1 MAPALLFDE
10 NGTSSP
16 ASESSISSSAMDE
29 APALTISQNRRSRRN
44 RNSLRSPL
52 LKRSARG
59 PPLILEE
66 AKGNWLSVS
75 DETKAWRIFDASGG
89 AAVSNIGHKDQRV
102 YDAIRQQEE
111 TGVGYAASMSFQ
123 TEVAE
128 DFADFLLESTD
139 DKMTEVVFYGSG
151 SEANEAAQKLA
162 YQYHSKLKDNP
173 QPQRRWFIARDR
185 SYHGATLGA
194 LEGSGH
200 KGRKDMYKPILP
212 EKTQFISPCNPCRDM
227 IKGET
232 TAQYVKR
239 LQDEL
244 ERKIL
249 DLGPETVAGF
259 VMEPVV
265 GAALGCVPA
274 LPGYLSAMKSVCKK
288 YGVLFILDEVMSGMG
303 RTGYMHAWQDE
314 DVVPDIQLVGKGL
327 AGGYAAISAM
337 LVGPVI
343 TDALGEA
350 AFAHGHTFQNFP
362 AACAAGLAVQHI
374 VRDDNLL
381 ENVRD
386 KGDKLMKKLMTRLSD
401 HPNVFDIRGKGLFL
415 GIEFVQDKKT
425 KAPFDPEVAVAWR
438 VHELG
443 MFVLLLRVI
452 HRLTTTS
459 GLKDGYN
466 VYMYP
471 GSGTVDGNRGD
482 HVIIAPAYNITD
494 TDVEF
499 IVDRVSKTVF
509 DFFEELS
516 IAPKL

>member
-1 MAPALLFDE
+1 MAPALLLDDG
-10 NGTSSP
+10 GTPSP
-16 ASESSISSSAMDE
+16 ASETSISLSTMNE
-29 APALTISQNRRSRRN
+29 APALVPCRNRRSRRDCD
-44 RNSLRSPL
+44 SLRSPL
-52 LKRSARG
+52 LKRSTRG
-59 PPLILEE
+59 PPLFLQG

-75 DETKAWRIFDASGG
+75 DENKAWRIFDASGG

-102 YDAIRQQEE
+102 YEAIRQQEE
-111 TGVGYAASMSFQ
+111 TGIGYAASMSFQ
-123 TEVAE
+123 TEVVE

-151 SEANEAAQKLA
+151 SEASEAAQKLA
-162 YQYHSKLKDNP
+162 YQYHSKLKNSP

-194 LEGSGH
+194 LEVSGH
-200 KGRKDMYKPILP
+200 KGRKEMYKPILP
-212 EKTQFISPCNPCRDM
+212 AKTQFISPCNPCRYM
-227 IKGET
+227 TKGET
-232 TAQYVKR
+232 TSQYVKR
-239 LQDEL
+239 LEDEL

-259 VMEPVV
+259 FMEPVV

-274 LPGYLSAMKSVCKK
+274 LPGYLTAMKSVCNK
-288 YGVLFILDEVMSGMG
+288 YGVLLILDEVMSGMG

-343 TDALGEA
+343 TEALGGA

-362 AACAAGLAVQHI
+362 AACAAGLAVQQI
-374 VRDDNLL
+374 VRDGNLL

-386 KGDKLMKKLMTRLSD
+386 KGAKLMKNLIARLSH
-401 HPNVFDIRGKGLFL
+401 HPNVLDIRGKGLFL
-415 GIEFVQDKKT
+415 GIEFVQDKET

-443 MFVLLLRVI
+443 
-452 HRLTTTS
+452 
-459 GLKDGYN
+459 LKDGYN
-466 VYMYP
+466 VYVYP

-494 TDVEF
+494 SDVEF
-499 IVDRVSKTVF
+499 IVDRVSKTIL

-516 IAPKL
+516 IVPKL

>member
-1 MAPALLFDE
+1 
-10 NGTSSP
+10 
-16 ASESSISSSAMDE
+16 
-29 APALTISQNRRSRRN
+29 
-44 RNSLRSPL
+44 
-52 LKRSARG
+52 
-59 PPLILEE
+59 
-66 AKGNWLSVS
+66 
-75 DETKAWRIFDASGG
+75 
-89 AAVSNIGHKDQRV
+89 
-102 YDAIRQQEE
+102 
-111 TGVGYAASMSFQ
+111 
-123 TEVAE
+123 
-128 DFADFLLESTD
+128 
-139 DKMTEVVFYGSG
+139 
-151 SEANEAAQKLA
+151 
-162 YQYHSKLKDNP
+162 
-173 QPQRRWFIARDR
+173 
-185 SYHGATLGA
+185 
-194 LEGSGH
+194 
-200 KGRKDMYKPILP
+200 
-212 EKTQFISPCNPCRDM
+212 M

-362 AACAAGLAVQHI
+362 AACAAGLAVQQI

-443 MFVLLLRVI
+443 
-452 HRLTTTS
+452 
-459 GLKDGYN
+459 LKDGYN

>member
-10 NGTSSP
+10 SGIPSP
-16 ASESSISSSAMDE
+16 ASEGSLSLSTMDE
-29 APALTISQNRRSRRN
+29 APALAVSQHRRSRRN
-44 RNSLRSPL
+44 RNSPRGPL

-59 PPLILEE
+59 PPLFLEE
-66 AKGNWLSVS
+66 ARGNWLSVS
-75 DETKAWRIFDASGG
+75 DENKTWRIFDASGG

-123 TEVAE
+123 TEIAE

-162 YQYHSKLKDNP
+162 YQYHSKLKDSP

-200 KGRKDMYKPILP
+200 KGRKDMYKPILS
-212 EKTQFISPCNPCRDM
+212 EKTQFISPCYPSRDM
-227 IKGET
+227 AKGET

-239 LQDEL
+239 LEDEL

-274 LPGYLSAMKSVCKK
+274 LPGYLSAMRRVCDK

-314 DVVPDIQLVGKGL
+314 DVAPDIQLVGKGL

-343 TDALGEA
+343 TNALGEA

-362 AACAAGLAVQHI
+362 AACAAGLAVQQI
-374 VRDDNLL
+374 VRDDNLVD
-381 ENVRD
+381 NVRE
-386 KGDKLMKKLMTRLSD
+386 KGEKLMKKLMARLSD

-443 MFVLLLRVI
+443 
-452 HRLTTTS
+452 
-459 GLKDGYN
+459 LKDGYN
-466 VYMYP
+466 VYVYP

-494 TDVEF
+494 SDVEF
-499 IVDRVSKTVF
+499 IVDRVSKTIF